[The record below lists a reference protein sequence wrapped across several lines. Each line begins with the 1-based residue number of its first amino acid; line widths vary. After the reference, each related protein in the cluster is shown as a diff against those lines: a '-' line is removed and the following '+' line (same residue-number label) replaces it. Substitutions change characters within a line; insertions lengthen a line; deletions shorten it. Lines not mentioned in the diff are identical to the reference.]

1 MRKVLCFDIDNVI
14 CKTKNTNY
22 QNSIPIKKNIQTIN
36 KFKKKGFIIKLFT
49 SRYMGRNKENKI
61 QAKKEGYNFTK
72 KQLKSWG
79 LNYNVLIFGK
89 PTFDLYIDDKNFEY
103 DKNWSVKLLKKFKLK

>member
-1 MRKVLCFDIDNVI
+1 
-14 CKTKNTNY
+14 
-22 QNSIPIKKNIQTIN
+22 
-36 KFKKKGFIIKLFT
+36 
-49 SRYMGRNKENKI
+49 MGRNKENKI

-79 LNYNVLIFGK
+79 LNYHTLIFGK
-89 PTFDLYIDDKNFEY
+89 PSFDLYIDDKNLEY